1 MCLTPWE
8 MLQTF
13 PSSWEMK
20 KSAERI
26 QKDEENARVSVKK
39 MRTQELEATGDAAH
53 LSPWSENK
61 YHIISKKS
69 N

>member
-1 MCLTPWE
+1 
-8 MLQTF
+8 MLDYVGNVLDF
-13 PSSWEMK
+13 PKFLGDEK
-20 KSAERI
+20 CAQRL
-26 QKDEENARVSVKK
+26 QKGEENARVSVKK

-53 LSPWSENK
+53 LSLWSENK